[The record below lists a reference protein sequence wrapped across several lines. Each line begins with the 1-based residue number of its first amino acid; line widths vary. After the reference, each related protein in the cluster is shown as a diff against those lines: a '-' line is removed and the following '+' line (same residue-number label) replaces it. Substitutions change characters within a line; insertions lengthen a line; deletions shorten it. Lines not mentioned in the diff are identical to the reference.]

1 MKIFIKKNNKKGFT
15 LLELLVSI
23 SIISILLLAFL
34 TIILSSI
41 KVNTKNDKDISALH
55 IAQSEIEV
63 VRKQIK
69 DGNTSF
75 VNSENK
81 SLVINDT
88 LGNLYYKEI
97 DGKRFEVRFYLDKSL
112 ESNLYNLRV
121 IVKSKSMDTED
132 DYFSKKTTE
141 LVTQVYGI

>member
-23 SIISILLLAFL
+23 SIMSILLLAFL

>member
-1 MKIFIKKNNKKGFT
+1 MKIFIKTNNKKGFT

-41 KVNTKNDKDISALH
+41 KVNTKNDKDISALY

-88 LGNLYYKEI
+88 LGNL
-97 DGKRFEVRFYLDKSL
+97 
-112 ESNLYNLRV
+112 
-121 IVKSKSMDTED
+121 
-132 DYFSKKTTE
+132 
-141 LVTQVYGI
+141 

>member
-1 MKIFIKKNNKKGFT
+1 MKIFIKTNNKKGFT

-41 KVNTKNDKDISALH
+41 KVNTKNDKDISALY

>member
-41 KVNTKNDKDISALH
+41 KVNTKNDKDISALY

>member
-1 MKIFIKKNNKKGFT
+1 MKIFIKTNNKKGFT

-41 KVNTKNDKDISALH
+41 KVNTKNDKDISALY

-81 SLVINDT
+81 SLVIND
-88 LGNLYYKEI
+88 I
-97 DGKRFEVRFYLDKSL
+97 IKRLMVKDLKLDS
-112 ESNLYNLRV
+112 
-121 IVKSKSMDTED
+121 I
-132 DYFSKKTTE
+132 
-141 LVTQVYGI
+141 

>member
-1 MKIFIKKNNKKGFT
+1 MKIFIKTNNKKGFT

-41 KVNTKNDKDISALH
+41 KVNTKNDKDISALY

-81 SLVINDT
+81 GLVINNT

>member
-1 MKIFIKKNNKKGFT
+1 MKIFIKTNNKKGFT

-81 SLVINDT
+81 GLVINNT